1 MSKRKASA
9 SPEPSHRPGGAARLR
24 NDDGSIDANTSS
36 AQLSRTIPYPSIS
49 SSSQAI
55 KPVPFQQPTGLLTF
69 SYTPQRVLEFTNS
82 ALRYY
87 IEPPRA
93 ADLRYG
99 YERWIK
105 RPEERTRL
113 DGLLRAV
120 ERVMQK
126 ADSSAGP
133 GSGAK
138 WLRDIAVVTWRG
150 IMTKIL
156 TAPYEERDRCE
167 FNVMYVNGTL
177 YIEEHLSDA
186 RLAEKEDLPPKQRV
200 QTYYGYSFE
209 SWCTSSRPGVPER
222 IEGHP
227 VGWGGDVD
235 TNVQWCSVIKTKL
248 GDKRLVIGGE
258 VDCVRERFEGRTDTF
273 VELKTSMSIRN
284 AGDEARFEKKLLKF
298 YMQSFLLGVPEIVV
312 GFRTPAGRL
321 TTTQTFKTIQIPRLV
336 RGKPGAWDPQVC
348 FSWGHHFLTTLRSIV
363 AAPAEP
369 PESGKGDGPGTP
381 REPSTRVWRVVFA
394 PGDGVKVSLLD
405 EGGVQDVEA
414 GEDRVGILPRW
425 YYDQVAGGDTPAPA
439 APSPDEPQVP
449 QPARPN
455 PALPSATT
463 TSHQGWNI

>member
-1 MSKRKASA
+1 MSKRSLSG
-9 SPEPSHRPGGAARLR
+9 SPERADQPPAKRREISPDHP
-24 NDDGSIDANTSS
+24 
-36 AQLSRTIPYPSIS
+36 QPQS
-49 SSSQAI
+49 SSSRSPLPSHTVAYPST
-55 KPVPFQQPTGLLTF
+55 KDAHGAAPVPFQQPTGLLTF
-69 SYTPQRVLEFTNS
+69 SYTPQRVLQFNDS

-87 IEPPRA
+87 VDPPPG

-113 DGLLRAV
+113 DPLLRAV
-120 ERVMQK
+120 ERVVQK
-126 ADSSAGP
+126 ADASAGP

-167 FNVMYVNGTL
+167 LNAMYVDGTL
-177 YIEEHLSDA
+177 YIEEHLSDG
-186 RLAEKEDLPPKQRV
+186 RLLEKEDLPAKQRL

-222 IEGHP
+222 AEGHP
-227 VGWGGDVD
+227 IGWGGDVD

-248 GDKRLVIGGE
+248 GDNRLVIGGE
-258 VDCVRERFEGRTDTF
+258 VDCVRERFIGRPDTF

-321 TTTQTFKTIQIPRLV
+321 TTTQTFKTIQLPRLV

-348 FSWGHHFLTTLRSIV
+348 LSWGQQFLSTLKALLS
-363 AAPAEP
+363 AESLAPAAEDGDTDAPEP
-369 PESGKGDGPGTP
+369 SARVWRITLTP
-381 REPSTRVWRVVFA
+381 RE
-394 PGDGVKVSLLD
+394 GVQVSLLD
-405 EGGVQDVEA
+405 EAGAQDAQGE
-414 GEDRVGILPRW
+414 EDRVGILPRW
-425 YYDQVAGGDTPAPA
+425 YWDQVAGKGASSSGHTSEVPP
-439 APSPDEPQVP
+439 PST
-449 QPARPN
+449 
-455 PALPSATT
+455 SAVSLD